1 MAVRLIGEVAESLLY
16 SGAMRPSSLIAH
28 ARFRVMCKNRTLNQK
43 MQFRDALKDFCS
55 QRHRFLPNE
64 CLFPSAITNLCTT
77 KTLIRSYRNIY
88 TCQNLC
94 YSTCTLRTLS
104 VGFEPFN
111 SSEANVSRFYSS
123 SNDNQNT
130 GSTKDLIGRDLGV
143 KRKEFVNNVLK
154 NNKKKMRLTKIKL
167 QKSGKIILKDIKES
181 KSKMKEKMEEIIER
195 ENIWTIP
202 NMLTV
207 LRIAM
212 SPYLGYLICQTNYE
226 LALGLVI
233 FAGFTD
239 FLDGI
244 IARSFKNQASK
255 LGSFLDPMADKIL
268 IATLFLTLTITGN
281 IPVPLTALIVARDT
295 LLVGAGFYI
304 RYQSL
309 PPPKTLSRYLDVSH
323 ATAELAPT
331 RLSKINTTIQ
341 LCTVFS
347 TLAAASFGY
356 LEHPVIHGLFWLT
369 AGTTIASAI
378 SYIISKDTYKILKRK
393 K

>member
-1 MAVRLIGEVAESLLY
+1 MAVRLIAELAESVVY
-16 SGAMRPSSLIAH
+16 FGAMRHSSLL
-28 ARFRVMCKNRTLNQK
+28 ARVRLIVECKPSAMNQNMIIRVS
-43 MQFRDALKDFCS
+43 LKDSYS
-55 QRHRFLPNE
+55 QLREFIPYKR
-64 CLFPSAITNLCTT
+64 PSAISRTNTVLN
-77 KTLIRSYRNIY
+77 SFRNVCAI
-88 TCQNLC
+88 QNSC
-94 YSTCTLRTLS
+94 YSTSTLRTLS
-104 VGFEPFN
+104 VGFD
-111 SSEANVSRFYSS
+111 SVSFGEKRLPRFYSS
-123 SNDNQNT
+123 SNNDQNT
-130 GSTKDLIGRDLGV
+130 GPTKDLIEKNLGV
-143 KRKEFVNNVLK
+143 KKKQFVDNVLR
-154 NNKKKMRLTKIKL
+154 NNQKKMRLTKMIFY
-167 QKSGKIILKDIKES
+167 SFSKIILKDIKES

-212 SPYLGYLICQTNYE
+212 SPFLGYLICQNNYE

-356 LEHPVIHGLFWLT
+356 LEHPLIHGLFWLT

-378 SYIISKDTYKILKRK
+378 SYMISKDTYKILKKRK
-393 K
+393 N